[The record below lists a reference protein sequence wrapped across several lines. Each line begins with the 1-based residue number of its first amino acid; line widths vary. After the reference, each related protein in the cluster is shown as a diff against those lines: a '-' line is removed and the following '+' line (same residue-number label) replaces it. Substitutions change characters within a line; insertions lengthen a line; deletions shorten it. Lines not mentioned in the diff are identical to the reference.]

1 MVCATSWGKA
11 VRAYMSTGVEVGHE
25 LFGSDPGEL
34 VFECFEFFPEGLNI
48 IERDLDGAVV
58 DFAGA
63 SIFRC
68 SSHVLRCPCLDRYA
82 S

>member
-1 MVCATSWGKA
+1 M
-11 VRAYMSTGVEVGHE
+11 RAYMSTGVEVGHE

-48 IERDLDGAVV
+48 VERDLDSVAV
-58 DFAGA
+58 DFAEGVHF
-63 SIFRC
+63 SLFLPC
-68 SSHVLRCPCLDRYA
+68 SPLSL